1 MNNFNNIPPNLFS
14 LTAVAVGA
22 ILTDNSTPNEQNALG
37 NWLMLIAQ
45 YLCTNAAIGQLQ
57 QSNSQTPGSFSEQG
71 SNSNNNNNND
81 STNTINMMQKMVE
94 AMSVEI
100 EALKKQ
106 T

>member
-1 MNNFNNIPPNLFS
+1 MNNFNNVPPSLFS
-14 LTAVAVGA
+14 LTAVAIGS

-71 SNSNNNNNND
+71 NSSNDNSND
-81 STNTINMMQKMVE
+81 TIKMMQRMVD
-94 AMSVEI
+94 AMSKEI
-100 EALKKQ
+100 EELKKQ
-106 T
+106 V

>member
-1 MNNFNNIPPNLFS
+1 MNNFNNVPPSLFS
-14 LTAVAVGA
+14 LTAVAIGS

-71 SNSNNNNNND
+71 SSNGND
-81 STNTINMMQKMVE
+81 DSNDTIKMMQKMIE
-94 AMSVEI
+94 AMSKEI
-100 EALKKQ
+100 EELKKQ
-106 T
+106 A

>member
-1 MNNFNNIPPNLFS
+1 MNNFNNVPPSLFS
-14 LTAVAVGA
+14 LTAVAIGS

-71 SNSNNNNNND
+71 SSNNDDNSND
-81 STNTINMMQKMVE
+81 TIQMMQKMIE
-94 AMSVEI
+94 AMSKEI
-100 EALKKQ
+100 EELKKQ
-106 T
+106 A